1 MIIPMTDIERKLTE
15 DHLSIVAKVIQT
27 LTCGCRYVSYDERQ
41 DLLQIGNL
49 ALCKAAMN
57 YDGNRP
63 FETYAKVVIRNAIY
77 DYWRSLQKERT
88 YTCSMD
94 AIADNETDTSYQQL
108 LADTSSLQNWEQE
121 HNLRSIYEYLQ
132 TLQNVNCTTIKKGIQ
147 ALLLQQNGYT
157 SQEISKHYGVPAS
170 HVRAWKSKARKYLQQ
185 DATCIPCYP
194 EGRRCHVD
202 TIYCR
207 RNLTI

>member
-88 YTCSMD
+88 FTCSMD

-185 DATCIPCYP
+185 DATLY
-194 EGRRCHVD
+194 
-202 TIYCR
+202 T
-207 RNLTI
+207 LLS

>member
-108 LADTSSLQNWEQE
+108 LANTSSLQNLEQE

-157 SQEISKHYGVPAS
+157 SQEISKHYRVPAS

-185 DATCIPCYP
+185 DATLYA
-194 EGRRCHVD
+194 
-202 TIYCR
+202 
-207 RNLTI
+207 LLS

>member
-1 MIIPMTDIERKLTE
+1 MQKLLFEMPSTITGEVCKRSEHIP
-15 DHLSIVAKVIQT
+15 V
-27 LTCGCRYVSYDERQ
+27 
-41 DLLQIGNL
+41 
-49 ALCKAAMN
+49 
-57 YDGNRP
+57 P
-63 FETYAKVVIRNAIY
+63 
-77 DYWRSLQKERT
+77 W
-88 YTCSMD
+88 D

-108 LADTSSLQNWEQE
+108 LADTSSLQNLEQE

-185 DATCIPCYP
+185 DATLYA
-194 EGRRCHVD
+194 
-202 TIYCR
+202 
-207 RNLTI
+207 LLS

>member
-57 YDGNRP
+57 YDENRP

-108 LADTSSLQNWEQE
+108 LADTSSLQNLEQE

-185 DATCIPCYP
+185 DATLYA
-194 EGRRCHVD
+194 
-202 TIYCR
+202 
-207 RNLTI
+207 LLS

>member
-108 LADTSSLQNWEQE
+108 LANTSSLQNLEQE

-185 DATCIPCYP
+185 DTTLYA
-194 EGRRCHVD
+194 
-202 TIYCR
+202 
-207 RNLTI
+207 LLS

>member
-88 YTCSMD
+88 HTCSMD

-185 DATCIPCYP
+185 DATLY
-194 EGRRCHVD
+194 
-202 TIYCR
+202 T
-207 RNLTI
+207 LLS

>member
-15 DHLSIVAKVIQT
+15 DHLSTVAKVIQT

-185 DATCIPCYP
+185 DATLYA
-194 EGRRCHVD
+194 
-202 TIYCR
+202 
-207 RNLTI
+207 LLS

>member
-185 DATCIPCYP
+185 DATLF
-194 EGRRCHVD
+194 
-202 TIYCR
+202 T
-207 RNLTI
+207 LLS

>member
-108 LADTSSLQNWEQE
+108 LADTSSLKNWEQE

-185 DATCIPCYP
+185 DATLY
-194 EGRRCHVD
+194 
-202 TIYCR
+202 T
-207 RNLTI
+207 LLS

>member
-185 DATCIPCYP
+185 DATLYA
-194 EGRRCHVD
+194 
-202 TIYCR
+202 
-207 RNLTI
+207 LLS

>member
-27 LTCGCRYVSYDERQ
+27 LTCGCRYFSYDERQ

-108 LADTSSLQNWEQE
+108 LADTSSLQNLEQE

-185 DATCIPCYP
+185 DATLYA
-194 EGRRCHVD
+194 
-202 TIYCR
+202 
-207 RNLTI
+207 LLS

>member
-94 AIADNETDTSYQQL
+94 AIADNETATSYQQL
-108 LADTSSLQNWEQE
+108 LADTSSLQNLEQE

-185 DATCIPCYP
+185 DATLYA
-194 EGRRCHVD
+194 
-202 TIYCR
+202 
-207 RNLTI
+207 LLS

>member
-94 AIADNETDTSYQQL
+94 AIADNETDTSYQQF
-108 LADTSSLQNWEQE
+108 LADTSSLQNLEQE

-185 DATCIPCYP
+185 DATLYA
-194 EGRRCHVD
+194 
-202 TIYCR
+202 
-207 RNLTI
+207 LLS

>member
-57 YDGNRP
+57 YDGSRP

-121 HNLRSIYEYLQ
+121 QNLRSIYEYLQ

-185 DATCIPCYP
+185 DATLYA
-194 EGRRCHVD
+194 
-202 TIYCR
+202 
-207 RNLTI
+207 LLS

>member
-63 FETYAKVVIRNAIY
+63 FGTYAKVVIRNAIY

-185 DATCIPCYP
+185 DATLY
-194 EGRRCHVD
+194 
-202 TIYCR
+202 T
-207 RNLTI
+207 LLS

>member
-57 YDGNRP
+57 YDGNHP

-185 DATCIPCYP
+185 DATLY
-194 EGRRCHVD
+194 
-202 TIYCR
+202 T
-207 RNLTI
+207 LLS

>member
-108 LADTSSLQNWEQE
+108 LADTSSLQNLEQE

-185 DATCIPCYP
+185 DTTLYA
-194 EGRRCHVD
+194 
-202 TIYCR
+202 
-207 RNLTI
+207 LLS

>member
-1 MIIPMTDIERKLTE
+1 MLEIREIERKLTE

-108 LADTSSLQNWEQE
+108 LANTSSLQNLEQE

-185 DATCIPCYP
+185 DATLYA
-194 EGRRCHVD
+194 
-202 TIYCR
+202 
-207 RNLTI
+207 LLS

>member
-15 DHLSIVAKVIQT
+15 DHLSTVAKVIQT

-108 LADTSSLQNWEQE
+108 LADTSSLQNLEQE

-185 DATCIPCYP
+185 DATLY
-194 EGRRCHVD
+194 
-202 TIYCR
+202 T
-207 RNLTI
+207 LLS

>member
-108 LADTSSLQNWEQE
+108 LANTSSLQNLEQE

-147 ALLLQQNGYT
+147 TLLLQQNGYT

-185 DATCIPCYP
+185 DATLYA
-194 EGRRCHVD
+194 
-202 TIYCR
+202 
-207 RNLTI
+207 LLS

>member
-108 LADTSSLQNWEQE
+108 LADTSSLQNLEQE
-121 HNLRSIYEYLQ
+121 HNLRSIYEYLR

-185 DATCIPCYP
+185 DAPLYA
-194 EGRRCHVD
+194 
-202 TIYCR
+202 
-207 RNLTI
+207 LLS

>member
-57 YDGNRP
+57 YDGSRP

-88 YTCSMD
+88 NTCSMD

-108 LADTSSLQNWEQE
+108 LADTSSLQNLEQE

-132 TLQNVNCTTIKKGIQ
+132 
-147 ALLLQQNGYT
+147 
-157 SQEISKHYGVPAS
+157 
-170 HVRAWKSKARKYLQQ
+170 Q
-185 DATCIPCYP
+185 DATLYA
-194 EGRRCHVD
+194 
-202 TIYCR
+202 
-207 RNLTI
+207 LLS

>member
-1 MIIPMTDIERKLTE
+1 MQKLLFEMPSTITGE
-15 DHLSIVAKVIQT
+15 V
-27 LTCGCRYVSYDERQ
+27 
-41 DLLQIGNL
+41 
-49 ALCKAAMN
+49 CKGAN
-57 YDGNRP
+57 
-63 FETYAKVVIRNAIY
+63 IY
-77 DYWRSLQKERT
+77 L
-88 YTCSMD
+88 SMD

-185 DATCIPCYP
+185 DATLY
-194 EGRRCHVD
+194 
-202 TIYCR
+202 T
-207 RNLTI
+207 LLS

>member
-94 AIADNETDTSYQQL
+94 AIADNETDTSYQQI
-108 LADTSSLQNWEQE
+108 LANTSSLQNLEQE

-185 DATCIPCYP
+185 DATLYA
-194 EGRRCHVD
+194 
-202 TIYCR
+202 
-207 RNLTI
+207 LLS

>member
-108 LADTSSLQNWEQE
+108 LADTSSLQNLEQE
-121 HNLRSIYEYLQ
+121 HNPRSIYEYLQ

-185 DATCIPCYP
+185 DATLYA
-194 EGRRCHVD
+194 
-202 TIYCR
+202 
-207 RNLTI
+207 LLS

>member
-157 SQEISKHYGVPAS
+157 SQEISKHYGIPAS

-185 DATCIPCYP
+185 DATLYA
-194 EGRRCHVD
+194 
-202 TIYCR
+202 
-207 RNLTI
+207 LLS

>member
-108 LADTSSLQNWEQE
+108 LADT
-121 HNLRSIYEYLQ
+121 
-132 TLQNVNCTTIKKGIQ
+132 IKKGIQ

-185 DATCIPCYP
+185 DATLY
-194 EGRRCHVD
+194 
-202 TIYCR
+202 T
-207 RNLTI
+207 LLS

>member
-94 AIADNETDTSYQQL
+94 TIADNETDTSYQQL
-108 LADTSSLQNWEQE
+108 LADTSSLQNLEQE

-132 TLQNVNCTTIKKGIQ
+132 TLQNVNCTTINKGIQ

-185 DATCIPCYP
+185 DATLY
-194 EGRRCHVD
+194 
-202 TIYCR
+202 T
-207 RNLTI
+207 LLS

>member
-132 TLQNVNCTTIKKGIQ
+132 TLQNVNCTTINKGIQ

-185 DATCIPCYP
+185 DATLY
-194 EGRRCHVD
+194 
-202 TIYCR
+202 T
-207 RNLTI
+207 LLS

>member
-170 HVRAWKSKARKYLQQ
+170 HVRAWTSKARKYLQQ
-185 DATCIPCYP
+185 DATLY
-194 EGRRCHVD
+194 
-202 TIYCR
+202 T
-207 RNLTI
+207 LLS

>member
-27 LTCGCRYVSYDERQ
+27 LTCGCRYVSYDERR

-185 DATCIPCYP
+185 DATLY
-194 EGRRCHVD
+194 
-202 TIYCR
+202 T
-207 RNLTI
+207 LLS

>member
-63 FETYAKVVIRNAIY
+63 FETYTKVVIRNAIY

-108 LADTSSLQNWEQE
+108 LANTSSLQNLEQE

-185 DATCIPCYP
+185 DATLYA
-194 EGRRCHVD
+194 
-202 TIYCR
+202 
-207 RNLTI
+207 LLS

>member
-108 LADTSSLQNWEQE
+108 LANTSSLQNLEQE

-157 SQEISKHYGVPAS
+157 SQEISKHYRVPAS

-185 DATCIPCYP
+185 DATLY
-194 EGRRCHVD
+194 
-202 TIYCR
+202 T
-207 RNLTI
+207 LLS

>member
-108 LADTSSLQNWEQE
+108 LANTSSLQNLEQE

-147 ALLLQQNGYT
+147 ALLLQQKGYT

-185 DATCIPCYP
+185 DATLYA
-194 EGRRCHVD
+194 
-202 TIYCR
+202 
-207 RNLTI
+207 LLS

>member
-108 LADTSSLQNWEQE
+108 LADTSSLQNWEHE

-185 DATCIPCYP
+185 DATLY
-194 EGRRCHVD
+194 
-202 TIYCR
+202 T
-207 RNLTI
+207 LLS

>member
-108 LADTSSLQNWEQE
+108 LANTSSLQNLEQE

-157 SQEISKHYGVPAS
+157 SQEISKPYGVPAS

-185 DATCIPCYP
+185 DATLYA
-194 EGRRCHVD
+194 
-202 TIYCR
+202 
-207 RNLTI
+207 LLS

>member
-1 MIIPMTDIERKLTE
+1 LKGGGIMIIPMTDIERKLTE

-185 DATCIPCYP
+185 DATLY
-194 EGRRCHVD
+194 
-202 TIYCR
+202 T
-207 RNLTI
+207 LLS

>member
-27 LTCGCRYVSYDERQ
+27 LTCSCRYVSYDERQ

-185 DATCIPCYP
+185 DATLYTLLSWREKIPC
-194 EGRRCHVD
+194 
-202 TIYCR
+202 
-207 RNLTI
+207 

>member
-57 YDGNRP
+57 YDGSRP

-108 LADTSSLQNWEQE
+108 LADTSSLQNLEQE

-185 DATCIPCYP
+185 DATLY
-194 EGRRCHVD
+194 
-202 TIYCR
+202 T
-207 RNLTI
+207 LLS